1 MLHFSVLKGKPAK
14 GLLVEFGEC
23 VFFRPSSVPKQAG
36 KITARLKDGVYLGFS
51 MRSGEHFIGTSEGVM
66 RTRDVHRK
74 AEEDRWDG
82 AALQQVIGAPW
93 DLKPAEEVKQ
103 GDDGGPLEAPAPPPA
118 DPRHVPVPRRIR
130 ITKEMLER
138 FGYTPNCIGCD
149 YMRDE
154 RGYRMHTEA
163 CRKRLGECFQSDEIL
178 QERAARAEDR
188 MNQWRADRQDKVGRN
203 APVGDDVVGSGVVNS
218 GVLEAPEED
227 MQVDED
233 PMVQGG
239 DETPVINPWR
249 GDEGDATPV
258 LSPLPENESTVY
270 SPMGDDELE
279 GNVDQGVGAVD
290 DDFVVVGLDW
300 AQIHDSV
307 VQRLREI
314 SAVSRST
321 VQEWR
326 KCTRPRA

>member
-1 MLHFSVLKGKPAK
+1 
-14 GLLVEFGEC
+14 
-23 VFFRPSSVPKQAG
+23 
-36 KITARLKDGVYLGFS
+36 
-51 MRSGEHFIGTSEGVM
+51 
-66 RTRDVHRK
+66 
-74 AEEDRWDG
+74 
-82 AALQQVIGAPW
+82 
-93 DLKPAEEVKQ
+93 
-103 GDDGGPLEAPAPPPA
+103 
-118 DPRHVPVPRRIR
+118 
-130 ITKEMLER
+130 
-138 FGYTPNCIGCD
+138 
-149 YMRDE
+149 
-154 RGYRMHTEA
+154 MHTEA

-258 LSPLPENESTVY
+258 LSPLPEDESTVY

-290 DDFVVVGLDW
+290 DDFAVFGLDW

-314 SAVSRST
+314 SAVFQSAGPRVAEVYSPPRVT
-321 VQEWR
+321 ELAERFGMR
-326 KCTRPRA
+326 KGFALDLTTGWDFTIARHRANALK